1 MYCQWFPILAGCGL
15 AGNVRLTS
23 MRHLKIKDG
32 RPTLVLADDHA
43 AVLERISRL
52 LTPGYEILAAVGN
65 GNMALDAVLRLD
77 PDVAV
82 LDIGMPGLDGLGAAR
97 ELQHTCCRT
106 KIVFLTLYDDNDYIN
121 AALNNGA
128 LGYVLKSCLNSDLI
142 PAIEHALAGHVFVSS
157 HSVIAE
163 S

>member
-1 MYCQWFPILAGCGL
+1 
-15 AGNVRLTS
+15 
-23 MRHLKIKDG
+23 MRHLKTNDG

-52 LTPGYEILAAVGN
+52 LIPGYEILAAVGN
-65 GNMALDAVLRLD
+65 GSMALDAVLRLN

-82 LDIGMPGLDGLGAAR
+82 LDIAMPGLDGLGAAR
-97 ELQHTCCRT
+97 ELRNSTCRT
-106 KIVFLTLYDDNDYIN
+106 RIVFLTLYDDNDYIK

-128 LGYVLKSCLNSDLI
+128 LGYVLKSCLTSDLI
-142 PAIEHALAGHVFVSS
+142 PAIENALAGHIFVSA
-157 HSVIAE
+157 HSEMAD